1 MSGIT
6 AKDIAVSV
14 QITPAV
20 MTSTID
26 AMLSFVKERV
36 KDYDIEKYVGDM
48 SELKA
53 DRAELN
59 KGAEAVKR
67 LRIDTIKDASKP
79 FEEFEKK
86 AKEAEK
92 LIQSAS
98 AVIDELIKA
107 KEQEE
112 AVEKEKNCL
121 AYWDSI
127 AFKLIDFKKAK
138 EKSGTKWLNVTYK
151 FADIK
156 SDIDALIKKIREE
169 LEVIQSS
176 FPDTFETIQALYLD
190 CLDLGTAMVKGN
202 QMKAAAEALKKDAET
217 RPAQIVVEQKA
228 AAQNEL
234 DREIKADQKN
244 RHPESLAVIASG
256 AALPAEPEKQTYC
269 IVLTCTQ
276 EKKNMFKQF
285 LIDNEI
291 AFSQLS
297 KGDEYNG

>member
-6 AKDIAVSV
+6 AKDIAVTV
-14 QITPAV
+14 KITPAV

-26 AMLSFVKERV
+26 TMLSFVKERV

-59 KGAEAVKR
+59 KGAESIKR

-98 AVIDELIKA
+98 AVIDELIKS
-107 KEQEE
+107 KELEE
-112 AVEKEKNCL
+112 AIEKEKNCI
-121 AYWDSI
+121 AYWESI
-127 AFKLIDFKKAK
+127 AFKLITFEKAK
-138 EKSGTKWLNVTYK
+138 EKSGAKWLNVTYK
-151 FADIK
+151 FSDIK
-156 SDIDALIKKIREE
+156 SDIDALIKKVRDE
-169 LEVIQSS
+169 LEVIKSS
-176 FPDTFETIQALYLD
+176 FPETFETIQALYLD

-202 QMKAAAEALKKDAET
+202 QMKAAEEALKKDAET
-217 RPAQIVVEQKA
+217 RPAQIIVEHKA

-234 DREIKADQKN
+234 DREIRADQKN
-244 RHPESLAVIASG
+244 RRPESLAVIAAGNS
-256 AALPAEPEKQTYC
+256 LPSEPEKQTYC
-269 IVLTCTQ
+269 IVLSCTQ
-276 EKKNMFKQF
+276 AKKNLFKQF

-291 AFSQLS
+291 VFSQLNT
-297 KGDEYNG
+297 GDIYNG